1 MKIKKVMYV
10 KDNNLEIYYISK
22 QGDKLMLDLKYDRIE
37 FGGCFGKYLKAFK
50 SERQIATINVD
61 KITIKRI

>member
-22 QGDKLMLDLKYDRIE
+22 QGEKLMLDLQYDRIE
-37 FGGCFGKYLKAFK
+37 FGGCFGRYLKAFK
-50 SERQIATINVD
+50 GEHQIATINVD
-61 KITIKRI
+61 DITIKRI